1 MICSMTGFGSAH
13 IESELGIFEIEMR
26 GINNRFLDCYFRLS
40 GSLSLLEQDIRK
52 MIGDVVKRGRI
63 EVSVRWIMK
72 GEGLPEIM
80 INKSL
85 FEKLYQDAVDLKQNL
100 DIPGP
105 ISMGD
110 LLSIPSLYI
119 EIPSRVDEK
128 KVWKELKKGIRK
140 ALNDLQRTRK
150 HEGKRLSEDLL
161 LHLQKFEELW
171 HKVHETMD
179 DILEKYRQRLMKKIE
194 EFNKTASTPVD
205 QQRLDAEVILYADR
219 SDISEELARLSS
231 HIAAFRECLE
241 SDTPEP
247 KGKQMDF
254 ICQELHREVNTIGNK
269 SHESTLSNIVLSMKN
284 IVEKLREQV
293 QNVE

>member
-13 IESELGIFEIEMR
+13 LESELGIFEIEMR
-26 GINNRFLDCYFRLS
+26 GINNRFLDYFFRMS
-40 GSLSLLEQDIRK
+40 SSLSPLEQEIRK
-52 MIGDVVKRGRI
+52 VIGEVVKRGRI

-72 GEGLPEIM
+72 TEGLPEIM

-119 EIPSRVDEK
+119 EIPTTVDEK

-140 ALNDLQRTRK
+140 ALNDLQRTRLQ
-150 HEGKRLSEDLL
+150 EGKRLLEDLI

-171 HKVHETMD
+171 HKVHEMRD
-179 DILEKYRQRLMKKIE
+179 DVLEKYRQRLMKKIE
-194 EFNKTASTPVD
+194 EFNKNASTPVD
-205 QQRLDAEVILYADR
+205 QQRLEAEVLLYADR
-219 SDISEELARLSS
+219 SDISEEIARLSS

-241 SDTPEP
+241 SDSPEP
-247 KGKQMDF
+247 KGKQLDF

-269 SHESTLSNIVLSMKN
+269 SHETVLSNIVLSMKN
-284 IVEKLREQV
+284 IVEKLKEQI